1 MLTDFSQD
9 TGDNDTG
16 DSDGISN
23 VTGDGTRVT
32 GIIPVTRK
40 LWLEMIDQSKDH
52 DSVRWKSGY

>member
-1 MLTDFSQD
+1 MFTDFSQD

-16 DSDGISN
+16 DSDEISN

-40 LWLEMIDQSKDH
+40 LW
-52 DSVRWKSGY
+52 